1 LKNYEDKHE
10 LKQKGSFSEND
21 RAPAPSEQQYPS
33 NNKSENSPVKD
44 LAGRKEEILNFLE
57 NDDIY
62 QDEIIIEDN
71 ELNSFKAEDCSDC
84 YNEVNS

>member
-1 LKNYEDKHE
+1 
-10 LKQKGSFSEND
+10 
-21 RAPAPSEQQYPS
+21 
-33 NNKSENSPVKD
+33 VKD